1 MPIISKELEI
11 FDTVYF
17 NVDRSEACDFIEQE
31 IQKNG
36 KVVYIAVKD
45 VALTVR
51 SMEDKF
57 LSDFYK
63 NIPTKIFVDGMGLI
77 YAGKILNKKF
87 KEMVGGPGIYYEIL
101 KRGENKGYS
110 FYLLGSS
117 NEILEKAIMN
127 IRKRHPNIK
136 ICGFSNGY
144 FNSTE
149 EEDIVEVINNSRCD
163 VLFLGISSPKRE
175 QFIRNNISKLRH
187 LTCIAVGG
195 VFDNEAGLT
204 KFAPK
209 LIAKIGME
217 WLYRVIQEPRR
228 LAKRY
233 FYTHTKFIFYL
244 VKEILK

>member
-1 MPIISKELEI
+1 MDLEI
-11 FDTVYF
+11 FDTVF
-17 NVDRSEACDFIEQE
+17 SNVYKSEACDYIEQE
-31 IQKNG
+31 IQKKE

-63 NIPTKIFVDGMGLI
+63 NIPAKIFVDGMGLI

-117 NEILEKAIMN
+117 NEILEKAVRN
-127 IRKRHPNIK
+127 IRKRHPNID
-136 ICGFSNGY
+136 IRGFSNGY
-144 FNSTE
+144 FNDTE
-149 EEDIVEVINNSRCD
+149 ENDIIEEINNSRCD
-163 VLFLGISSPKRE
+163 VLFLGISSPRRE
-175 QFIRNNISKLRH
+175 LFIKNNYTKLRY

-209 LIAKIGME
+209 LIAKLGME
-217 WLYRVIQEPRR
+217 WVYRVIQEPGR

-233 FYTHTKFIFYL
+233 IYTHSKFMVYL
-244 VKEILK
+244 IKEILK